1 MDISHHVARV
11 WFFIGLVA
19 GAVIYG
25 LILSAIVAWSRRF
38 ISPRTMRRINV
49 GAAIG
54 LLALAAVM
62 TFRLL
67 RLIRTM

>member
-1 MDISHHVARV
+1 V
-11 WFFIGLVA
+11 
-19 GAVIYG
+19 
-25 LILSAIVAWSRRF
+25 ILSAIVAWSRRF
-38 ISPRTMRRINV
+38 ISARTMRRINV

-54 LLALAAVM
+54 LLALAVVM